1 LKFNFKIELLYIYS
15 IKRIIMNNNNQNV
28 NLSTSDAALEMDRLW
43 RNRKIEPDAM
53 KKFWDLY
60 GKMDDWARNIVMK
73 FVYKDICEKRGMKF
87 GAIQKNMP
95 KNSSTTDKRI
105 NDKYKELFE

>member
-1 LKFNFKIELLYIYS
+1 
-15 IKRIIMNNNNQNV
+15 
-28 NLSTSDAALEMDRLW
+28 
-43 RNRKIEPDAM
+43 
-53 KKFWDLY
+53 
-60 GKMDDWARNIVMK
+60 MDDWARNIVMK